1 MFFLMTP
8 CSINKILRKYKEEIH
23 PEEKAILLK
32 KQGTIMYKG
41 EAKATFLSKY
51 PTGEVG

>member
-1 MFFLMTP
+1 MTP
-8 CSINKILRKYKEEIH
+8 CPINKSLCKYKEEIH

-32 KQGTIMYKG
+32 KQETIMYTG
-41 EAKATFLSKY
+41 EANAIFPNKY